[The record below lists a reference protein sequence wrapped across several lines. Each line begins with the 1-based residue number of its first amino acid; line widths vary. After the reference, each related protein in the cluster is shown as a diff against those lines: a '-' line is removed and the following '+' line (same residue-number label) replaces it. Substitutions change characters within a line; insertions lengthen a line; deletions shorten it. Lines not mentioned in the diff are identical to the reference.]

1 MRLFETS
8 GTCPLRPMCSA
19 PPAPLTSSAVSTAES
34 AAALPAEAAALS
46 KEVEEEANSN
56 FQRIYNHPPHP
67 TLSIEEVLDM
77 LRRYQDSSVPRERV
91 RTAPGRTHALPSVPL
106 RQA

>member
-1 MRLFETS
+1 MTVA
-8 GTCPLRPMCSA
+8 RPHSA
-19 PPAPLTSSAVSTAES
+19 ADVSPFPSES
-34 AAALPAEAAALS
+34 AAAAAAALS

-77 LRRYQDSSVPRERV
+77 LKRFQDSSVQHERV
-91 RTAPGRTHALPSVPL
+91 SGGGGGIFHWNIGMYGRLELGFIETVTVW
-106 RQA
+106 R

>member
-1 MRLFETS
+1 MLS
-8 GTCPLRPMCSA
+8 HPCY
-19 PPAPLTSSAVSTAES
+19 PPSSDVSPFGGES
-34 AAALPAEAAALS
+34 AAALS

-77 LRRYQDSSVPRERV
+77 LKRFQDSSVPRERV
-91 RTAPGRTHALPSVPL
+91 SHWARRSERTAGRPDRTAGLE
-106 RQA
+106 